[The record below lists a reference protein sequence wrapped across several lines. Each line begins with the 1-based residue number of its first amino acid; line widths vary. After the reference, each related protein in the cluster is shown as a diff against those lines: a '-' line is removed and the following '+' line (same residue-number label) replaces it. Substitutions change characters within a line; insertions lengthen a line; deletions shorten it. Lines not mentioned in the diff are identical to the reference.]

1 MSKPI
6 PLYFYKLSF
15 STCQSTGVYLEWDVG
30 DGDIKHLESLEE
42 EDDLEQQTSI
52 EGSVFPAKYAE
63 AKSSEK

>member
-52 EGSVFPAKYAE
+52 I
-63 AKSSEK
+63 